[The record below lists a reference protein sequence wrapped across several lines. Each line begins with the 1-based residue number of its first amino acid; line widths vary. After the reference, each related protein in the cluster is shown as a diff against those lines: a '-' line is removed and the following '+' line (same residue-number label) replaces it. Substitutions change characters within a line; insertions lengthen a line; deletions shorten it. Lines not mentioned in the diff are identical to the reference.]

1 MRMIMM
7 PDFKMQIA
15 IKRNNRNIS
24 FLLKQALYLKIFFS
38 IHILP
43 LNLQSSEGSAES
55 PDNCYTGRMAENRF
69 STGT

>member
-1 MRMIMM
+1 M
-7 PDFKMQIA
+7 PHLKNAENKKNIW
-15 IKRNNRNIS
+15 NIS
-24 FLLKQALYLKIFFS
+24 FLLYLKILFS

-43 LNLQSSEGSAES
+43 LNLQSSEGSSES

>member
-1 MRMIMM
+1 MTPEI
-7 PDFKMQIA
+7 KIQTA
-15 IKRNNRNIS
+15 IKRDIQI
-24 FLLKQALYLKIFFS
+24 FLFLWKQALYLKIFFS

>member
-1 MRMIMM
+1 MM
-7 PDFKMQIA
+7 LIVMLQLKNAESKKNI
-15 IKRNNRNIS
+15 RNIS
-24 FLLKQALYLKIFFS
+24 FLLYLKIFFS
-38 IHILP
+38 IHIHP